1 MLFCRSC
8 GKEVPE
14 TAEVCLGC
22 GSKPQAG
29 TKFCQNCG
37 NQTDPKAEICP
48 KCGVRL
54 ATGIKPG
61 EQKDWLTALLLSI
74 FLGQLGID
82 RFYLGYIGLGVLKL
96 LTAGG
101 CGIWWLVDVILIA
114 TNRLKDAQGRELLK
128 K

>member
-1 MLFCRSC
+1 VS
-8 GKEVPE
+8 E

-61 EQKDWLTALLLSI
+61 ERKDWLTALLLSI
-74 FLGQLGID
+74 FLGELGID
-82 RFYLGYIGLGVLKL
+82 RFYLGYIGLGILKL

-114 TNRLKDAQGRELLK
+114 TNRLKDAQGRELFK